1 MKIYIRANSKAAI
14 NRGLAAG
21 ETYEGYNYSMFGGG
35 GWYNL
40 HDVAV
45 GTLIAIY
52 SQMQGGQPV
61 SKSWGTWNGV
71 NLD

>member
-1 MKIYIRANSKAAI
+1 MKIYIEANSKVAI

-21 ETYEGYNYSMFGGG
+21 ETYGGYNYSMFGGG

-40 HDVAV
+40 LDCPV

-52 SQMQGGQPV
+52 SKMQGGNPIA
-61 SKSWGTWNGV
+61 KSWGTWNGV
-71 NLD
+71 SVE